1 MHSGCTILDALVWHD
16 GADTILIEKDSAYL
30 NMLAKRFKPPPGD
43 PQLWNKNYRKGME
56 EGISCSF
63 YLTGLVT

>member
-1 MHSGCTILDALVWHD
+1 MHSDCTILDAFVWHD

-43 PQLWNKNYRKGME
+43 PQL
-56 EGISCSF
+56 
-63 YLTGLVT
+63 